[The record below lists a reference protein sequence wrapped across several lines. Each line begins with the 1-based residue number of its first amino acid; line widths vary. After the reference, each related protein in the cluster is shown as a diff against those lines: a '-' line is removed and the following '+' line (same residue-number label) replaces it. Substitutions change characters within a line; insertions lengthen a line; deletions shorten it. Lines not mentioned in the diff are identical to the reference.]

1 MGVALIIREMEGGK
15 VMEMKLKFQSPIKQI
30 LEICRWPSLFKGP
43 WMKLLNDPS
52 FSHLSC
58 QKERPLLLPIS
69 HLEPLSQISSFFYC
83 FPSPGLGIFP
93 SIKGINIF
101 QTQNYSLFG
110 VLCYVFK

>member
-1 MGVALIIREMEGGK
+1 MEVALIIREMEGGK
-15 VMEMKLKFQSPIKQI
+15 VLEIKLKFQSPLKQI
-30 LEICRWPSLFKGP
+30 LEICSWSPLFKGP
-43 WMKLLNDPS
+43 WMKLLNGPS

-69 HLEPLSQISSFFYC
+69 HLEPLSQISVFFYFFFNC

-110 VLCYVFK
+110 VLC